1 MAGKKDSDLDILE
14 QFKKYTSADLSDGRS
29 KTAIALK
36 RIRKGLQDEDHA
48 ALKEILINV
57 ISTNLHIEKQLTDK
71 LVQDSNLVDDEGN
84 LLPAISRDLLKLR
97 DNTLKYLKMLQSVQN
112 KGNGKQEKSSFLDMI
127 DD

>member
-57 ISTNLHIEKQLTDK
+57 ISTNLHIEKQLTDS
-71 LVQDSNLVDDEGN
+71 LMQDSNLVDDEGN